1 MMYGLTAALIVQG
14 KFSSMENLRFFRHT
28 GILPALSVVC
38 CMLSA
43 PGLSVIIGSH
53 RLVLW

>member
-28 GILPALSVVC
+28 GILPALSVC

-43 PGLSVIIGSH
+43 PGLSVITGSH